1 MDRELTST
9 TADADGVTAGSPR
22 RPVVMGDVAAMAGV
36 SQMTVS
42 RVINDRSGVRDE
54 TRTRV
59 LRAMQAL
66 DYRPNVAARTLVT
79 GRSKTLGVVS
89 FDTTLYGPASTLFGI
104 EVAARAAGYFVSIAT
119 LASLDRR
126 ALGDAVERLR
136 EQAVDGVIVIA
147 PHDATVEGLRD
158 LAVDV
163 PLVAVE
169 GGVGGGA
176 PVVAVDQYTG
186 AARATSHLLS
196 LGHETVWHISGPVA
210 WLEARA
216 RERAWRETLSAAG
229 CRIPEVLVGD
239 WSARSGY
246 AHGKALVAADD
257 ATAVFVAN
265 DHMALGLLRALHEAG
280 LRVPADL
287 SVVGFDDV
295 PEAAYFS
302 PPLTTVRQ
310 DFAEVG
316 RRAMRQLLDQL
327 EGRERPADAV
337 IEPDL
342 VLRESSGMAPT
353 DRRSV
358 GGSTLPTDTSI
369 ASSAASTTQTS
380 PPATSGDGHR

>member
-1 MDRELTST
+1 
-9 TADADGVTAGSPR
+9 
-22 RPVVMGDVAAMAGV
+22 MGDVAALANV

-42 RVINDRSGVRDE
+42 RVINDRPGVRDE

-59 LRAMQAL
+59 LRAMQEL
-66 DYRPNVAARTLVT
+66 DYRPNVAARTLAT

-147 PHDATVEGLRD
+147 PHDATVAGLRG

-169 GGVGGGA
+169 GDVGGGA
-176 PVVAVDQYTG
+176 PVATVDQYTG
-186 AARATSHLLS
+186 AARATAHLLS
-196 LGHETVWHISGPVA
+196 LGHETVWHISGPVE
-210 WLEARA
+210 WPEARA
-216 RERAWRETLSAAG
+216 RERAWRKALSAAG
-229 CRIPEVLVGD
+229 CRVPEVLVGD

-246 AHGKALVAADD
+246 AHGKTLIDADD

-295 PEAAYFS
+295 PEAAFFS

-316 RRAMRQLLDQL
+316 SRAMRQLLDQL
-327 EGRERPADAV
+327 EGRTRPADAV

-342 VLRESSGMAPT
+342 VLRASSGKAPAT
-353 DRRSV
+353 RRAAA
-358 GGSTLPTDTSI
+358 GSTLPTT
-369 ASSAASTTQTS
+369 ASSIPIT
-380 PPATSGDGHR
+380 TSGGGH

>member
-1 MDRELTST
+1 MDRDPAST
-9 TADADGVTAGSPR
+9 IAGADPREVTVGSPR
-22 RPVVMGDVAAMAGV
+22 RTAVMGDVAALAGV

-59 LRAMQAL
+59 LRAMQEL
-66 DYRPNVAARTLVT
+66 DYRPNVAARALVT

-169 GGVGGGA
+169 GGFGGGA
-176 PVVAVDQYTG
+176 PVVAVDQYAG
-186 AARATSHLLS
+186 AARATGHLLS
-196 LGHETVWHISGPVA
+196 LGHETVWHISGPA
-210 WLEARA
+210 EWLEARA
-216 RERAWRETLSAAG
+216 RERAWQETLSAAG
-229 CRIPEVLVGD
+229 RRIPEVLVGD

-246 AHGKALVAADD
+246 AHGKTLIDAAD

-280 LRVPADL
+280 LRVPADV

-295 PEAAYFS
+295 PEAAFFS

-327 EGRERPADAV
+327 EGRTRPADGV

-342 VLRESSGMAPT
+342 VLRESSGMAPAR
-353 DRRSV
+353 DRAV
-358 GGSTLPTDTSI
+358 ALSTVL
-369 ASSAASTTQTS
+369 TS
-380 PPATSGDGHR
+380 PTAPSGDRQR

>member
-1 MDRELTST
+1 MIPRHDEGTGMDRDPVST
-9 TADADGVTAGSPR
+9 TAGADARDITAGSPR
-22 RPVVMGDVAAMAGV
+22 RSAVMGDVAALAGV

-42 RVINDRSGVRDE
+42 RVINDRPGVRDE
-54 TRTRV
+54 TRRRV
-59 LRAMQAL
+59 LRAMQEL
-66 DYRPNVAARTLVT
+66 DYRPNVAARALVT

-104 EVAARAAGYFVSIAT
+104 EVAARDAGYFVSIAT
-119 LASLDRR
+119 LASIDRR

-176 PVVAVDQYTG
+176 PVATVDQYTG

-196 LGHETVWHISGPVA
+196 LGHETVWHISGPVE
-210 WLEARA
+210 WPEARA
-216 RERAWRETLSAAG
+216 RERAWRETLSTAG
-229 CRIPEVLVGD
+229 CRVPDVLVGD

-246 AHGKALVAADD
+246 THGKTLIEADD

-295 PEAAYFS
+295 PEAAFFS

-327 EGRERPADAV
+327 EGRTRPADAV

-342 VLRESSGMAPT
+342 VLRESTGKAPAN
-353 DRRSV
+353 RHPAA
-358 GGSTLPTDTSI
+358 GSTTPTTTSR
-369 ASSAASTTQTS
+369 
-380 PPATSGDGHR
+380 DGH